1 VTIGTN
7 GWSGQDS
14 PDCVVDSPVA
24 NWRVRDAGMG
34 ISHTPTISKE
44 YLTMEM
50 VGEHTF
56 NVPREKVWSFML
68 DPEVLKACL
77 PGCEKLEAV
86 GEDEYVATMKI
97 GISFIKGT
105 FTGKVKIT
113 DKNEP
118 ESYTMQVEGS
128 GPQGQVSGVGQLELV
143 DVDGTSTIVKYKGD
157 ANVRGSLARVG
168 ARMIQPAAKTI
179 VGQFFSKMESEAASR
194 S

>member
-1 VTIGTN
+1 
-7 GWSGQDS
+7 
-14 PDCVVDSPVA
+14 
-24 NWRVRDAGMG
+24 
-34 ISHTPTISKE
+34 
-44 YLTMEM
+44 MEL

-56 NVPREKVWSFML
+56 NVPREKVWTFML

-86 GEDEYVATMKI
+86 GEDEYIATMKI

-118 ESYTMQVEGS
+118 ASYSMQVEGS
-128 GPQGQVSGVGQLELV
+128 GPQGQVSGVGALELV

-168 ARMIQPAAKTI
+168 ARMIQPAARTI
-179 VGQFFSKMESEAASR
+179 VGQFFSKMESEAAAR